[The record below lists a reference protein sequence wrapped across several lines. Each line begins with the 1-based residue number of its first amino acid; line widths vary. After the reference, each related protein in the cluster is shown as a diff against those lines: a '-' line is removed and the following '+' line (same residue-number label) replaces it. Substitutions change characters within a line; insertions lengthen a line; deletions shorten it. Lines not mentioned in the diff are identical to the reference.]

1 MWKFIFKHFNKKIKK
16 IKIQVCLECGYFL
29 DKIPNLQI
37 IAIAPNIYDSHSPYK
52 RASIKSAN
60 NMWKFI
66 VILLENIK

>member
-1 MWKFIFKHFNKKIKK
+1 M
-16 IKIQVCLECGYFL
+16 CLECGYFL